1 VRTNWSVV
9 AAILAVLAVPFSIA
23 AIQDFGRQASPFAA
37 DPGGGAVDAI
47 PGELGD
53 LAAEPDNETRQS
65 APRRPDDSGDDMG
78 WRRAQVMDRS
88 FFDRVFL
95 AGESGPGLHGALAGA
110 RFGMTRDQLRAEAG
124 ALWRW
129 AEQGISEFHHADV
142 RLEFHDRGE
151 GLSVIAIRFPDDGGA
166 RAVLASVW
174 GSPVTAIGQD
184 DRVRYIWFDSRSRT
198 RVVVH
203 HERSPATVN
212 GTAEVIY
219 QRIQPVASFY
229 RRGRGFAFEERAILG
244 ATAAELAATFG
255 SNFEFDPSSSSAAR
269 LRVDPTDYAPGPT
282 QCTVAFQDG
291 VAIALQIVVDHAL
304 KTDFDVPALS
314 ALREQLGPVRET
326 ARDEDGE
333 RWTFDDR
340 ITVQKFV
347 GSRQLVISVSR

>member
-1 VRTNWSVV
+1 MRTNWSVV

-23 AIQDFGRQASPFAA
+23 AIQDFGRQPSPFAP
-37 DPGGGAVDAI
+37 DRGGAVDEIAGE
-47 PGELGD
+47 PGD
-53 LAAEPDNETRQS
+53 RAAERGNEETLEPSARHPDE
-65 APRRPDDSGDDMG
+65 AGDDMR
-78 WRRAQVMDRS
+78 WRRAQVMERS

-95 AGESGPGLHGALAGA
+95 AGESGPGLHGALAGV

-151 GLSVIAIRFPDDGGA
+151 GLSAIAIRFPDDGGA

-184 DRVRYIWFDSRSRT
+184 DRVRFIWFDSRSRT

-203 HERSPATVN
+203 HGRSPATVN
-212 GTAEVIY
+212 GTTEVIY
-219 QRIQPVASFY
+219 QRVQPVASFY

-244 ATAAELAATFG
+244 ATPAELAASFG
-255 SNFEFDPSSSSAAR
+255 SNFELDPTSSSAAR

-304 KTDFDVPALS
+304 STDFDVPAMS